1 MPSATHHTA
10 SDRRSFPGW
19 HWVAAVGLAF
29 PVSGLIAW
37 KISGPVDTVAIALI
51 GGALTGAGLGA
62 AQWWAAKGA
71 FGAPTAWIGASAAG
85 YGAGLAAGA
94 ALVGYDTDIAS
105 LALMGLVS
113 GAVLGATQG
122 LVLTRRG
129 DRQVGMAWGAAM
141 PVLFGLGWTAT
152 TAIGVSVEEQFTV
165 FGAAGAI
172 LFMLLSGLLFA
183 RITPSNAQVA

>member
-1 MPSATHHTA
+1 MPSTTLHTA

-19 HWVAAVGLAF
+19 AWVAAVGLAF
-29 PVSGLIAW
+29 PISGLIAW
-37 KISGPVDTVAIALI
+37 KISGPVDAVEIALL
-51 GGALTGAGLGA
+51 GGTLTGAGLGA

-71 FGAPTAWIGASAAG
+71 FGPPTAWIGASAAG

-105 LALMGLVS
+105 LALMGVVS

-122 LVLTRRG
+122 LALARRG
-129 DRQVGMAWGAAM
+129 DRQLGLAWGAAM
-141 PVLFGLGWTAT
+141 PVLFGLGWSAT

-183 RITPSNAQVA
+183 RIAPTRTQVA

>member
-105 LALMGLVS
+105 LALMGQVS

-129 DRQVGMAWGAAM
+129 DRQVGLAWGAAM